1 MNELLPIDRSIAP
14 ISWLFSLI
22 LLLLGYRLFPQIAFE
37 LRYILPGYLIYMLC
51 GGITGYA
58 IGRHLR
64 TARELGIWGAA
75 GSGGLLLFIFLTSP
89 NLAWAGMLVLYL
101 LLPYWAG
108 LLLARRH
115 YTWFL
120 GLFGAILGG
129 VYLLSRSHSDP
140 LPAFLFLSLWTIT
153 GFWVGRRESDKMPLW
168 RLFLQL
174 NGFLLAYF
182 LLSLIV
188 APEMWYY
195 GLFPSAVL
203 SGAGLLVSRA
213 HWGLLLPLL
222 LSVWLYAVELHPIKF
237 VDDAVEK
244 VDGQYH
250 FPPDALFTDLDGD
263 TVAVLGRNRP
273 VIIEAFSR
281 GCGACAAQM
290 VDLEPLFSRLEQ
302 EKDVVVRY
310 LYQPECFPHCDSILR
325 PTVYY
330 KNFKDKII
338 FNHDRRFFQDSACH
352 RGVPYTLFFD
362 EENRLQYFMRGYNRK
377 YRKKCIRRIEE
388 VMGPM
393 APK

>member
-1 MNELLPIDRSIAP
+1 MDRSIPP
-14 ISWLFSLI
+14 ISWLFTLL
-22 LLLLGYRLFPQIAFE
+22 LLLLGYRLFPGFGVE

-64 TARELGIWGAA
+64 TSRELGIWGAA
-75 GSGGLLLFIFLTSP
+75 GSAGLLLFILLTSP
-89 NLAWAGMLVLYL
+89 NLAWAGLFVLHL

-120 GLFGAILGG
+120 GLAGAVVGG
-129 VYLLSRSHSDP
+129 VYLLSQSHSDQ

-153 GFWVGRRESDKMPLW
+153 GFGIGRRERGKMPLG

-182 LLSLIV
+182 FLSLLV

-195 GLFPSAVL
+195 GLFPAALL
-203 SGAGLLVSRA
+203 SGAGLLASRA

-222 LSVWLYAVELHPIKF
+222 LLAWLYAMEAHPIKF
-237 VDDAVEK
+237 VGDAVKK

-250 FPPDALFTDLDGD
+250 FPPDAVFTNLEGD

-273 VIIEAFSR
+273 VIIEVFSR

-290 VDLEPLFSRLEQ
+290 VDLEPLFSSLEQ
-302 EKDVVVRY
+302 EQDAVVRY
-310 LYQPECFPHCDSILR
+310 LYQPECFPHCDSILQS
-325 PTVYY
+325 TIYY
-330 KNFKDKII
+330 KKFRDKLI
-338 FNHDRRFFQDSACH
+338 FNHDRRFFQDPACH

-362 EENRLQYFMRGYNRK
+362 DENRLQYFMRGYNRK

-388 VMGPM
+388 VMRSEP
-393 APK
+393 PI